1 MMPFV
6 KNFFLKRWFLLRML
20 NVIFSNDLKF
30 EEKNT
35 ILRAEYGYELTNGKE
50 YASMCNFGEA
60 IFEDGMEQGINQ
72 GINQTQSSNIRN
84 LMTKMNFTFD
94 QAADFFDIYD
104 INKRQ
109 ELKELVMEQ

>member
-1 MMPFV
+1 
-6 KNFFLKRWFLLRML
+6 RML

-35 ILRAEYGYELTNGKE
+35 ILRAEYGYELTSRKE

-60 IFEDGMEQGINQ
+60 IFEDGMEQ